1 MHYLSLGSQPVVS
14 QVLSDCGLNTE
25 HNVFDNVG
33 DLSFSTLLKCIETNF
48 SDFFPP
54 KNELKKLDGVVNIVN
69 GLASYVVRDERNGTL
84 FYDSFPVGKQIDV
97 MYPSVKKAYEKL
109 STKFVNTLKNES
121 PIVFIR
127 QMMDENDDDTVELAD
142 LMRWMYPALKF
153 YVKHR
158 YAGINPSKCYV
169 YWKGNLCKGN

>member
-1 MHYLSLGSQPVVS
+1 MYYLSLGSQPVVS
-14 QVLSDCGLNTE
+14 QVLSACGLNTDPT
-25 HNVFDNVG
+25 VFDNVG

-54 KNELKKLDGVVNIVN
+54 KSELKKLDGVVNIVN
-69 GLASYVVRDERNGTL
+69 GNPSYVVRDERNGTL
-84 FYDSFPVGKQIDV
+84 FYDSFPVGKQIDA
-97 MYPSVKKAYEKL
+97 MYPSVKQTYERL

-127 QMMDENDDDTVELAD
+127 QMMDDNDNDTVELAD
-142 LMRWMYPALKF
+142 LLRWMYPALKF

-158 YAGINPSKCYV
+158 YAGREPSKCYG
-169 YWKGNLCKGN
+169 YWKGDLCRGN